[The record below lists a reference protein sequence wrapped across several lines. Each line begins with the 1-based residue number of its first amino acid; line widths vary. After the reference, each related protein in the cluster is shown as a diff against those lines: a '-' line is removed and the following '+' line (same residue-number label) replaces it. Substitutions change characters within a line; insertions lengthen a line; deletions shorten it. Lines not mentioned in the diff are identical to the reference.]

1 MTIRL
6 PPDNIIDKILKI
18 FGIQRQIILP
28 KDNQDQIRNNP
39 YVTITA
45 HKENLMQ
52 TLLRIYRH

>member
-18 FGIQRQIILP
+18 FNIHRQIILP
-28 KDNQDQIRNNP
+28 KDNQDQSENNP
-39 YVTITA
+39 YVTIMA
-45 HKENLMQ
+45 NKEKLIQ